1 VTTATQ
7 MYLVRHA
14 KAGSRSDW
22 SGPDD
27 ERPLTKTG
35 RRQADALRDLLADRG
50 VTQLVSS
57 PYVRCRQTVEPLG
70 QLLRLPVDLADE
82 LGEGTPLPEARRLI
96 EKFTSEPTV
105 LCTHGDVIG
114 ELLESLARQGLI
126 GRDIRME
133 KGSTWVL
140 DYQGDEITGAT
151 YLAPPESA
159 VKARARR

>member
-1 VTTATQ
+1 MTTVTQ

-27 ERPLTKTG
+27 LRPLTKTG

-50 VTQLVSS
+50 VIRVVSS

-70 QLLRLPVDLADE
+70 QRLRLPVDLADE
-82 LGEGTPLPEARRLI
+82 LAEGTPLREARRLI
-96 EKFTSEPTV
+96 DKFIAEPTV

-126 GRDIRME
+126 ERDPRLE

-140 DYQGDEITGAT
+140 DFQGDEVTGAT
-151 YLAPPESA
+151 YLAPPEST
-159 VKARARR
+159 VEARARR

>member
-1 VTTATQ
+1 VTTSTQ

-14 KAGSRSDW
+14 KAGSRRDW

-27 ERPLTKTG
+27 QRPLTKTG

-50 VTQLVSS
+50 IARVVSS

-82 LGEGTPLPEARRLI
+82 LAEGTPLPEARRLI

-114 ELLESLARQGLI
+114 ELLESLARRGLI
-126 GRDIRME
+126 GRDTRLE

-140 DYQGDEITGAT
+140 DFQGDEVTGAT
-151 YLAPPESA
+151 YLAPPELTVPA
-159 VKARARR
+159 HARR